1 MESGW
6 WHQHF
11 EGTYCC
17 HTSIISRKVG
27 MALGAFQQKMHRVIY
42 GPLQENTQMS
52 IQYNMTSSICFKVLI
67 VVTYKTQRKGMGW
80 TIAVRPDREMG
91 G

>member
-17 HTSIISRKVG
+17 YTSIISRKVG
-27 MALGAFQQKMHRVIY
+27 MALGAFQHKMHRVKY
-42 GPLQENTQMS
+42 GPL
-52 IQYNMTSSICFKVLI
+52 
-67 VVTYKTQRKGMGW
+67 
-80 TIAVRPDREMG
+80 
-91 G
+91 